1 MIKLVALKD
10 FDTFLLE
17 KKDGKEK
24 RESAIVKAVG

>member
-17 KKDGKEK
+17 TKDGKEK
-24 RESAIVKAVG
+24 RESAIAKAVG